1 MRPLQKTICYLLIS
15 VISIFLC
22 CGCSPLK
29 QEKSSS
35 TVSPEKEPTE
45 EISFIAPSPLAEGD
59 NGVNNIYCAGLS
71 CQADDVTYY
80 VKEDEK
86 DSGYGTIHAI
96 TADGS
101 DTLLYTSRGNIEYLT
116 ATTDKLWF
124 TVTLYNANGHFD
136 GDLFCSMDRTSN
148 EVKEHFT
155 CEDRIISL
163 SVTTSGIYLC
173 TTAERSGS
181 KIQLTDDTGKDPQ
194 TLWEQDDIISDCIF
208 SGDSIYFI
216 ANNRLWQ
223 CSRNGEN
230 RRELAS
236 SLYMLSTP
244 MVVGE
249 TVYYVD
255 YDSYLAPTLYAL
267 YPDGIT
273 TPLISYGESIRIS
286 ALNYD
291 TDKLYLVKST
301 VDVDGNTLQAAIV
314 MLNLDGSDETELFSD
329 DTEVYGLSL
338 SDRTV
343 FFYDLAKGQA
353 LRQKIE

>member
-1 MRPLQKTICYLLIS
+1 MGKFNYFLLLIILT
-15 VISIFLC
+15 ISFC
-22 CGCSPLK
+22 CGCS
-29 QEKSSS
+29 QEK
-35 TVSPEKEPTE
+35 ETE
-45 EISFIAPSPLAEGD
+45 EPPASSAEQTEETAFVAPSPLAEGS
-59 NGVNNIYCAGLS
+59 NGINNIGCAGLS

-86 DSGYGTIHAI
+86 GSGYGTIHAI

-136 GDLFCSMDRTSN
+136 GDLCCSMDRTSN

-181 KIQLTDDTGKDPQ
+181 KIQLTDDTGRDPQ

-249 TVYYVD
+249 TIYYVD

-267 YPDGIT
+267 RPNGT
-273 TPLISYGESIRIS
+273 ATPLISYGESIRIS

-291 TDKLYLVKST
+291 ADKLYLVKST

-314 MLNLDGSDETELFSD
+314 TLNPDGNDERELFSG

-338 SDRTV
+338 SDQTV

-353 LRQKIE
+353 IRQKIE